1 VPHRGASVLHPERRS
16 LPLAAALALFLLS
29 GAGALVVETLWLR
42 WLRALLGATA
52 PAASAT
58 LVAFF
63 LGQALGAAL
72 AARLA
77 RRAAAAPARPIGR
90 NPLAVYGALE
100 LAAAAWALAVPT
112 LLRLAESALFPL
124 YDAAREQPGLLTA
137 LRFAAALA
145 ATLPASAA
153 FGATLPALAAAV
165 VGAPA
170 ALGRR
175 GAALYGANVL
185 GAALGTALASFWL
198 PDALGVPAAYAV
210 GVGALALAGGT
221 ALVAARRFGA
231 PTAAPTEPTGSEPAE
246 RRSPSNEPAERRS
259 LRAGRSAPAAPEA
272 RGARLAALAALSGFA
287 TFAAEILLLQSFA
300 LVLDQSVYAFGAVL
314 CVVLL
319 ALGTAALA
327 VAALLARGVDP
338 RALLAVGLGGA
349 ALALLAFPA
358 AFFRAT
364 DGLTLLASA
373 RPWPGYLLASLG
385 IALATAGPALLAA
398 GLVFPATLGAAGL
411 RGGDAGTASRI
422 GRLVAAN
429 TAGALAGAL
438 AAPWL
443 LLPLLGLWAAFAA
456 IAALYAAGALALAP
470 APPRGRAAL
479 ATLLGVGAAGIALL
493 APPWR
498 VAPVAL
504 APGETLRALEAT
516 AAGQVAV
523 VESDGDL
530 RIQIDNHYALGGSA
544 QAAHQERQAHVAL
557 LLRPGARRVA
567 WIGSATGISAGAAL
581 LHPIERLALVELV
594 PGVARAAARWFAR
607 WNRGVYGD
615 PRSERVLDDG
625 RNFLR
630 ATAERFDLVVAD
642 LFVPWQAGA
651 AALYTREHF
660 AAARARLAPGG
671 AFCQWLPLYQLSDA
685 ELRIVMATFL
695 DVFPDAALFRGDF
708 YGRFPIVALV
718 GYSGRAPDAAAIG
731 AAAAALGRAGVV
743 DRWVTHPIGFWSL
756 YVGPLAPLAEELAAV
771 PRNTDARPGLEFLTA
786 RSRAGGALAQGGAF
800 TGVRFAA
807 FARNVAAGLSEQD
820 ARFGALGAERLRAA
834 AGGHALQSADALFG
848 AGRTEE
854 SGRALAAASALLPR
868 ELLADAPPDP
878 SAVSVWRDD

>member
-1 VPHRGASVLHPERRS
+1 
-16 LPLAAALALFLLS
+16 LPTRLALAAALFFLS

-77 RRAAAAPARPIGR
+77 RRAPGAAARPTRWG
-90 NPLAVYGALE
+90 PLALYGALE

-112 LLRLAESALFPL
+112 LLRVGESALFPL
-124 YDAAREQPGLLTA
+124 YDAARAEPALLTA

-198 PDALGVPAAYAV
+198 PEALGVPAAYGV
-210 GVGALALAGGT
+210 GVAALALAGAT

-231 PTAAPTEPTGSEPAE
+231 PA
-246 RRSPSNEPAERRS
+246 
-259 LRAGRSAPAAPEA
+259 AAPEEPAPEPSA
-272 RGARLAALAALSGFA
+272 RAKRDETAGASTGGRLAALAALSGFA

-319 ALGTAALA
+319 ALGAAALT
-327 VAALLARGVDP
+327 VAALLARGADP

-349 ALALLAFPA
+349 SLALLAFPA
-358 AFFRAT
+358 AFFAAT
-364 DGLTLLASA
+364 GGLALLATA
-373 RPWPGYLLASLG
+373 RPWPGYLFASLG

-398 GLVFPATLGAAGL
+398 GLVFPATIGAAGL
-411 RGGDAGTASRI
+411 RSGEAGAAARI

-438 AAPWL
+438 AGPWL
-443 LLPLLGLWAAFAA
+443 LLPLLGLWPAFAA
-456 IAALYAAGALALAP
+456 VAALYAAGALALAP
-470 APPRGRAAL
+470 APPRGRAARWTAMPRGRPAL
-479 ATLLGVGAAGIALL
+479 ATLLGVGAAGIALF
-493 APPWR
+493 AAPWR
-498 VAPVAL
+498 VPPVAL
-504 APGETLRALEAT
+504 APGETLRALEST

-523 VESDGDL
+523 VESAGDL

-544 QAAHQERQAHVAL
+544 QAEHQERQAHVAL

-567 WIGSATGISAGAAL
+567 WIGSATGISASAAL

-594 PGVARAAARWFAR
+594 PGVARAAARWFAP
-607 WNRGVYGD
+607 WNREVYAD

-625 RNFLR
+625 RNFVR

-660 AAARARLAPGG
+660 EAVRARLAPDG
-671 AFCQWLPLYQLSDA
+671 AFCQWLPLYQLGDE
-685 ELRIVMATFL
+685 ELRIVLATFL
-695 DVFPDAALFRGDF
+695 DVFPEAALFRGDF

-718 GYSGRAPDAAAIG
+718 GYAGRAPDATAIG
-731 AAAAALGRAGVV
+731 EAVAALARAGVR

-771 PRNTDARPGLEFLTA
+771 PRNTDARPGLEFLAA
-786 RSRAGGALAQGGAF
+786 RSRAGGALAQGGSF
-800 TGVRFAA
+800 TGVRFAT
-807 FARNVAAGLSEQD
+807 FARIVAAGLSQQD

-834 AGGHALQSADALFG
+834 AGGHALQSADALFD
-848 AGRTEE
+848 AGRSEE
-854 SGRALAAASALLPR
+854 SGQALAAAAALLPR
-868 ELLADAPPDP
+868 ELLADAGPDP
-878 SAVSVWRDD
+878 SAVTVWRGD